1 MSEGSD
7 AAGAIMATT
16 RHERVTAHFCG
27 AAEEF
32 FVERISPEHP
42 DGLLPGEPCRCAS
55 AGRVVISPEEQG
67 MAEDDPSESPGTE
80 TEAGQR
86 FYGFDEDI
94 SGIAVPGEL
103 PILSLR
109 GVVIFPSAIV
119 PLLISRGPSLKLVEA
134 SLVGDR
140 MLGLMTQKNPEE
152 ESPQPEGLYA
162 RGTAGRILK
171 MLKYPDA
178 SVRIL
183 VQGLRRI
190 EIVEYTQREPYLK
203 ARVRHL
209 QDTLRPSKDI
219 EALQAHMVNQ
229 FAKFV
234 SMIPYLPD
242 ELQVVVMNIKDPGKV
257 TDLIASNLNI
267 SLEEKQDLLSTL
279 DVRVRL
285 EKLSGILNRE
295 IELLE
300 LGHKIQSQVQSEL
313 NKNQKEFYLR
323 QQLKA
328 IQKELGEGD
337 GKTAEVEELRR
348 RVEEARM
355 PPDALKAAEHEL
367 ERLRLIPPESA
378 EHTVVRTYLE
388 WLVSVPWAI
397 STEDNLDLHHARQVL
412 DEDHFDLEKIKDRIL
427 EYLAVRQLR
436 KDPKGPILC
445 FVGPPGVG
453 KTSLGRSI
461 ARAMGRK
468 FVRLSL
474 GGIRDEAEIRGHR
487 RTYIGA
493 LPGRII
499 QNIKNAGSNNP
510 LFMLDEIDK
519 LGMDFRGDP
528 ASALLEVLD
537 PEQNNT
543 FQDHYLDVPFDL
555 SRVMFITTANVL
567 DPIPAPLRDRMEVIE
582 LAGYTEEE
590 KLEIARR
597 HLIPKQ
603 LRENGLTAENL
614 RFTDD
619 ALVQIIRAY
628 TREAGLRNLEREIGR
643 VCRKVARAITEGRTE
658 PVVCTGENVREYLGP
673 ERFYAEVAERTEEP
687 GVAVGLAWTPNGG
700 DILFVESTRMA
711 GKKGLTLTGH
721 LGEVMKESAQAALSY
736 VRSRAERLGIRPDFF
751 ENTDLHVHVPH
762 GAIPKDGPSAGVTIA
777 TSLASLLTGRHVRPN
792 VAMTGEITLR
802 GKVEPVGG
810 IKEKVLAAKRA
821 GIDTVLLPKRNEKD
835 LEDVPEPVRRGMR
848 FVFVET
854 MDELLE
860 HALEPPAAGRGGQPG
875 EAERG
880 PRAARA

>member
-1 MSEGSD
+1 
-7 AAGAIMATT
+7 
-16 RHERVTAHFCG
+16 
-27 AAEEF
+27 
-32 FVERISPEHP
+32 
-42 DGLLPGEPCRCAS
+42 
-55 AGRVVISPEEQG
+55 
-67 MAEDDPSESPGTE
+67 MAEDPREQPPESETDPQ
-80 TEAGQR
+80 QR
-86 FYGFDEDI
+86 FFGFDEDI
-94 SGIAVPGEL
+94 SGVAVPSEL
-103 PILSLR
+103 PILPLR

-119 PLLISRGPSLKLVEA
+119 PLLISRGASLKLVE
-134 SLVGDR
+134 SCLQGDR
-140 MLGLMTQKNPEE
+140 MLGLMAQKNPEE
-152 ESPQPEGLYA
+152 EAPDPEGLYS

-171 MLKYPDA
+171 MLKYPDG

-183 VQGLRRI
+183 VQGLKRI
-190 EIVEYTQREPYLK
+190 EVTRYTQREVFLK
-203 ARVRHL
+203 AEVRHL
-209 QDTLRPSKDI
+209 QDVFVPSKDL
-219 EALQAHMVNQ
+219 EAIQAHMVNQ
-229 FAKFV
+229 FARFV

-242 ELQVVVMNIKDPGKV
+242 ELQVVVMNIKDPSKV

-267 SLEEKQDLLSTL
+267 ALEEKQDLLSTL
-279 DVRVRL
+279 DVRARL
-285 EKLSGILNRE
+285 EKLSTILNRE

-313 NKNQKEFYLR
+313 SKNQKEFYLR

-337 GKTAEVEELRR
+337 GKTAEIEELRKR
-348 RVEEARM
+348 IDAAQM
-355 PPDALKAAEHEL
+355 PPEALKAAEHEL
-367 ERLRLIPPESA
+367 ERLRMIPPESA

-388 WLVSVPWAI
+388 WLVSLPWSV
-397 STEDNLDLHHARQVL
+397 STEDNLDLRHARQVL

-436 KDPKGPILC
+436 KDPKSPILC

-453 KTSLGRSI
+453 KTSLGKSI

-555 SRVMFITTANVL
+555 SRVMFVTTANLL
-567 DPIPAPLRDRMEVIE
+567 DPIPPPLRDRMEVIE

-603 LRENGLTAENL
+603 LTENGLTPERL
-614 RFTDD
+614 RFEPE

-658 PVVCTGENVREYLGP
+658 PVVCTDAKVAEFLGP
-673 ERFYAEVAERTEEP
+673 ERFFSEIAERTEEP
-687 GVAVGLAWTPNGG
+687 GVVVGLAWTPNGG
-700 DILFVESTRMA
+700 DILFIEATRMA
-711 GKKGLTLTGH
+711 GKKSLTLTGH
-721 LGEVMKESAQAALSY
+721 LGDVMKESAQAALSY
-736 VRSRAERLGIRPDFF
+736 IRSRAERLGIAPDFY
-751 ENTDLHVHVPH
+751 ETSDIHIHVPA
-762 GAIPKDGPSAGVTIA
+762 GAVPKDGPSAGVTIA
-777 TSLASLLTGRHVRPN
+777 TALASLLTGRHVRPS

-802 GKVEPVGG
+802 GRVLPVGG

-821 GIDTVLLPKRNEKD
+821 GIETVLLPKRNAKD
-835 LEDVPEPVRRGMR
+835 LDDVPEEVRRSLRIG
-848 FVFVET
+848 FVET
-854 MDELLE
+854 VDELLE
-860 HALEPPAAGRGGQPG
+860 QVLEPATAQRHDPGAGAAREQ
-875 EAERG
+875 
-880 PRAARA
+880 RAATA